1 MIPKFKDAFG
11 FAPLIHVVLK
21 GSRSWMAILLDHVNS
36 IGGLFATPLTPV
48 AFVSRA
54 QIAYPTRERLQRSIC
69 APACPFPFGFSH
81 LSWEDAELPYL
92 VPIPGLHPALATPG

>member
-48 AFVSRA
+48 ACVARA
-54 QIAYPTRERLQRSIC
+54 QIAYPTRERLQRSMC
-69 APACPFPFGFSH
+69 ATACPIALGYPH
-81 LSWEDAELPYL
+81 LAWEDA
-92 VPIPGLHPALATPG
+92 